1 MAQVEEAC
9 QGRNVGDVGHPQAV
23 RRVGL
28 EAPLDP
34 VRGRPRLHLPARR
47 AGAAAPAHPGDA
59 CLAHHPRDPLAA
71 DRDTGF
77 GQFGVNPR
85 RAVRAPAPGMNLLHA
100 GRQLRI
106 GLRTS

>member
-1 MAQVEEAC
+1 MISAT
-9 QGRNVGDVGHPQAV
+9 H
-23 RRVGL
+23 RRFG
-28 EAPLDP
+28 ASASK
-34 VRGRPRLHLPARR
+34 RRSTRSGAGPRLHLPARR

-59 CLAHHPRDPLAA
+59 SLAHHPRDPLAA